1 MTNKVRS
8 VLGRVLQFLA
18 VSAGIFAWW
27 MAVLLLVSVFTV
39 NIWHIAFTSIVF
51 ISLGLTGV
59 CAAVYLAVMIHR
71 TRPSGGA

>member
-8 VLGRVLQFLA
+8 VLGRVLQFL
-18 VSAGIFAWW
+18 VVTAGIFAWW

-51 ISLGLTGV
+51 ISLGLTGI
-59 CAAVYLAVMIHR
+59 CAAVYLAVMLR
-71 TRPSGGA
+71 RARPSGGA

>member
-8 VLGRVLQFLA
+8 VLGRVLQFLV

-39 NIWHIAFTSIVF
+39 NIWHITFTSIGF
-51 ISLGLTGV
+51 ISLGLTGI
-59 CAAVYLAVMIHR
+59 CSAVYLAVMLR
-71 TRPSGGA
+71 RARPSGGA